1 MAWKSR
7 TGKNPPARFFADIAR
22 HLALAYP
29 SAEVSKALMLRL
41 RPRMVM
47 AWQEGTS
54 AKATAES
61 TCACDGKK
69 VVPSPPTEVQLL
81 KAEVRPPVGAQRG
94 DVFGVEELRESVVI
108 SNLRRGVERLREQSR
123 RAKERADVATTSLA
137 KARAESVR
145 TTARTRQIKALQEYR
160 ELLTEQ
166 GRMEQSLRQAVDA
179 QESERSRLMA
189 ETKAMELALSKV
201 ESRTLTA
208 PVTAAPKT
216 AKRGPAAAKAATV
229 KPAANA
235 AKTPQMQAAPAGM
248 AAALKKMTDPKAM

>member
-1 MAWKSR
+1 
-7 TGKNPPARFFADIAR
+7 
-22 HLALAYP
+22 
-29 SAEVSKALMLRL
+29 MLRL

-160 ELLTEQ
+160 ELLT
-166 GRMEQSLRQAVDA
+166 S
-179 QESERSRLMA
+179 
-189 ETKAMELALSKV
+189 LSKQNNYAPLSGELFCADSIQFLSV
-201 ESRTLTA
+201 PPVCGDAPTA
-208 PVTAAPKT
+208 RAFLAVCTQQWAVSV
-216 AKRGPAAAKAATV
+216 GCLLC
-229 KPAANA
+229 
-235 AKTPQMQAAPAGM
+235 GS
-248 AAALKKMTDPKAM
+248 